1 MNSQHPEPEPPDR
14 PSVETVEVR
23 LLEGPNLYF
32 PRPAVKVTISLP
44 GYLEAEAQQV
54 RGVGAVLGLKRVQP
68 GAPGSMQRQRV
79 LLRIV
84 ERAVRVVARASGT
97 RRLGVRA
104 RVAHPTDTVV
114 LAFVWR
120 HRGRAE
126 ALGSAVAPFLADLLA
141 GEAAENAAQRY
152 AATVTSAPPGE
163 PPRVLAPRIPVASVT
178 GTNGK
183 TTTTRLLAHI
193 CMTAGLRTGW
203 SSTDGV
209 VVQGETIEPGDYSG
223 PAGARA
229 VLGAPG
235 VQIGILETARGG
247 MLLRGMGVSHNDVSV
262 VTNVSADHLGLQGI
276 DTVDQLAEVKA
287 IVTRVTKPGGAVV
300 LNGDDPRVWA
310 MRSGLRARSWVFSAD
325 EASPSVREAL
335 DSGGRAVTLLDGD
348 ISVLSPDDGPD
359 RLVRVIDVPMTLSGL
374 SRHNVLNAL
383 AGVGA
388 ALALGIDRKAVVE
401 GLRTFLPDVSLNP
414 GRMNTYTVPVQ
425 DGAVTVV
432 VDLAHN
438 EAGLEALLD
447 VARGLADAG
456 SRVHLALGT
465 AGDRTDEILQSL
477 GEIAGLRADHVVLA
491 HKEHY
496 LRGRTLQD
504 LDEQLRIGLG
514 HAGVVDATSHPTE
527 LAGLIACVASAG
539 DGDVVAVMCHA
550 ERTEIARWLGE
561 RGATADDAAAVRRKV
576 VRARGEHDLEE
587 EIAAL
592 WAIEDEHERVEVA
605 RGLYAARPGDAR
617 IAYEFAGTQDTAGD
631 AEAAVPLYLEALDTG
646 LREPLRHRAQLQL
659 ASSLRNLGRLKEAV
673 AVIDEVTARHPES
686 LGAAAF
692 RALVHHDAG
701 DPSGALR
708 GLLAVVAATSND
720 ADVARY
726 RRSLTEYGDQLGR

>member
-1 MNSQHPEPEPPDR
+1 MSSQHPEPAAPPR

-32 PRPAVKVTISLP
+32 PRPAVKVTVSLP
-44 GYLEAEAQQV
+44 GYLSADSARV
-54 RGVGAVLGLKRVQP
+54 RAVGAALGLTRVQP
-68 GAPGSMQRQRV
+68 GAPGSMQRQRS
-79 LLRIV
+79 LLRLV
-84 ERAVRVVARASGT
+84 ERAARVVARAGGT
-97 RRLGVRA
+97 RRLGVRT

-126 ALGSAVAPFLADLLA
+126 ALGAAVGPFLADLFD
-141 GEAAENAAQRY
+141 GEPVEAAVERY
-152 AATVTSAPPGE
+152 AATVTAAPAGE

-209 VVQGETIEPGDYSG
+209 VVQGEMIEPGDYSG

-229 VLGAPG
+229 VLEAPG

-287 IVTRVTKPGGAVV
+287 IVTRVTRPGGAVV

-310 MRSGLRARSWVFSAD
+310 MRSGLKAPAWVFSAD
-325 EASPSVREAL
+325 EASPAVREAL
-335 DSGGRAVTLLDGD
+335 GAGGRAVTVLDGE
-348 ISVLSPDDGPD
+348 ISVLSGNDSPD
-359 RLVRVIDVPMTLSGL
+359 RLVRVVDVPMTLSGL

-383 AGVGA
+383 AGAGA
-388 ALALGIDRKAVVE
+388 ALALGIDRAAVVR
-401 GLRTFLPDVSLNP
+401 GLRTFLPDDSLNP
-414 GRMNTYTVPVQ
+414 GRMNTYTVPVA
-425 DGAVTVV
+425 DGEASVV
-432 VDLAHN
+432 IDLAHN

-447 VARGLADAG
+447 VARGLTEAG

-491 HKEHY
+491 HKERY
-496 LRGRTLQD
+496 LRGRTTED
-504 LDEQLRIGLG
+504 LEEQLRVGLG
-514 HAGVVDATSHPTE
+514 HAGVVEASSHPTE
-527 LAGLIACVASAG
+527 LDGLLACLESAG

-550 ERTEIARWLGE
+550 ERSEIGAWLGAH
-561 RGATADDAAAVRRKV
+561 GATPDDAAAIRRKV
-576 VRARGEHDLEE
+576 VRARGEHDLED
-587 EIAAL
+587 EITAVWAL
-592 WAIEDEHERVEVA
+592 EDPLQQVEMARRLHEQ
-605 RGLYAARPGDAR
+605 RPEDAR
-617 IAYEFAGTQDTAGD
+617 LTYEYAGTHDSAGQ
-631 AEAAVPLYLEALDTG
+631 AEEAVPLYHEAIRLG
-646 LREPLRHRAQLQL
+646 LREPFRHRAQLQL
-659 ASSLRNLGRLKEAV
+659 ASTLRNLGRLDEAV
-673 AVIDEVTARHPES
+673 LLVDDVTTRHPES

-692 RALVHHDAG
+692 GALVHHDAG
-701 DPSGALR
+701 DPTGALR
-708 GLLAVVAATSND
+708 LLLRAVAATSSD

-726 RRSLTEYGDQLGR
+726 RRSLTAYGEQLGR

>member
-1 MNSQHPEPEPPDR
+1 MNSQPPEPETLDR

-44 GYLEAEAQQV
+44 GYLEAEAEQV
-54 RGVGAVLGLKRVQP
+54 RRVGAALGLKRVQP

-126 ALGSAVAPFLADLLA
+126 ALGSAVGPFLTDLLA
-141 GEAAENAAQRY
+141 GEAAGSAAERY
-152 AATVTSAPPGE
+152 AVAVTSAPAGE

-209 VVQGETIEPGDYSG
+209 VVQGEMIEPGDYSG

-229 VLGAPG
+229 VLEAPG
-235 VQIGILETARGG
+235 VQIAILETARGG

-287 IVTRVTKPGGAVV
+287 IVTRVTRPGGAVV

-310 MRSGLRARSWVFSAD
+310 MRSGLRAKAWVFSAD

-335 DSGGRAVTLLDGD
+335 DAGGRAVTLLDGD
-348 ISVLSPDDGPD
+348 ISVLSSGDGPD

-388 ALALGIDRKAVVE
+388 ALALGIDRKAVIE

-414 GRMNTYTVPVQ
+414 GRMNTYTVPVP

-465 AGDRTDEILQSL
+465 AGDRTDEILQCL
-477 GEIAGLRADHVVLA
+477 GEIAGLRADHVVIA

-496 LRGRTLQD
+496 LRGRTLSD
-504 LDEQLRIGLG
+504 LEEQLRIGLG

-527 LAGLIACVASAG
+527 LAGLIACVAAAG

-550 ERTEIARWLGE
+550 ERTEIAGWLAE
-561 RGATADDAAAVRRKV
+561 RGATADDAAAIRRKV

-592 WAIEDEHERVEVA
+592 WAIEDERERVEVA
-605 RGLYAARPGDAR
+605 GGLYAARPGDAR

-631 AEAAVPLYLEALDTG
+631 AEGAVPIYREALDAG

-659 ASSLRNLGRLKEAV
+659 ASSLRNLGRLEEAV
-673 AVIDEVTARHPES
+673 AVVDEVTAKHPES

-692 RALVHHDAG
+692 SALVHHDAG

-726 RRSLTEYGDQLGR
+726 RRSLTAYGDQLGR